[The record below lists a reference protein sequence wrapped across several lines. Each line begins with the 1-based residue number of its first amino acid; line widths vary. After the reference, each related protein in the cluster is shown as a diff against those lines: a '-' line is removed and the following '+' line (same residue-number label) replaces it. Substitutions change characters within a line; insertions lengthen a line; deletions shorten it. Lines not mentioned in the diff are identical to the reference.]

1 MGTYNDAL
9 LFYGIEFTY
18 NQVKHIKDLEEV
30 AEGAKSTRS
39 IDMPNLWSE
48 YGLDY
53 TCAYGPDSPEEDYSY
68 IIGEEI
74 KGDLTLEQ
82 FIKRI
87 DKEKIIADIKE
98 DCERLKLQ
106 YQEPKIICRAS
117 YS

>member
-30 AEGAKSTRS
+30 AECAEDIGCNHMR
-39 IDMPNLWSE
+39 NLWSE
-48 YGLDY
+48 FGLDY
-53 TCAYGPDSPEEDYSY
+53 TCAYGPDSPEENYSY
-68 IIGEEI
+68 IIGEKI